1 MNASLFIAKRYLFS
15 KSKSRAIN
23 IITIIAATGIVIAS
37 ASLVIVLSGF
47 AGLKD
52 FTLQFSTFTD
62 PDLKVFPEKGKS
74 IVLSSEDLTSLNAI
88 DGVKSYSLVIE
99 ERVVIKYQEKN
110 EIVTLKGVD
119 QNYPKATVDS
129 ILVQGNWMIPGENQ
143 LVSGWGVTN
152 VLGYS
157 VLQISDKIKVY
168 VPKPGIG
175 QLTSLKSAYNVIE
188 AINIGV
194 FQINEELDANYV
206 FTSYETA
213 QRLLGFKTNE
223 VTSIELITDAEADTE
238 DIRTEILST
247 LQNTTVKNRFQ
258 LNDALYKML
267 NTENLAV
274 YLIFT
279 LVLIIALFNVIGSI
293 IMMILDKRKD
303 LKTLIHIGFTTKQAK
318 QIFFFQGFL
327 MTLIGGVIGVIL
339 GVLLVIL
346 QWYFGWFKITPSLP
360 YPVTLKFFNILITLA
375 TILVLGLIASRIAS
389 RRINTKLISTSA

>member
-23 IITIIAATGIVIAS
+23 IITIIAAVGIVIAS
-37 ASLVIVLSGF
+37 GSLVIVLSGF

-74 IVLSSEDLTSLNAI
+74 IVLSPEDITSLNGI
-88 DGVKSYSLVIE
+88 DGVESYSLVIE
-99 ERVVIKYQEKN
+99 ERVVIKYQDKN

-119 QNYPKATVDS
+119 QNYPSATIDS
-129 ILVQGNWMIPGENQ
+129 VLVQGNWMIPGENQ

-152 VLGYS
+152 ALGYS
-157 VLQISDKIKVY
+157 ILQISDKIKVY
-168 VPKPGIG
+168 VPKPGVG
-175 QLTSLKSAYNVIE
+175 QLTSLKSVYNVIE
-188 AINIGV
+188 AVNVGV

-213 QRLLGFKTNE
+213 QRLLGFEANE
-223 VTSIELITDAEADTE
+223 VSSIELITNAEADTE

-247 LQNTTVKNRFQ
+247 LQNTTVKDRFQ

-327 MTLIGGVIGVIL
+327 MTLIGGTLGVIL
-339 GVLLVIL
+339 GILLVIL
-346 QWYFGWFKITPSLP
+346 QGHFGWFKITPSLP
-360 YPVTLKFFNILITLA
+360 YPVTLKFFNILIVLA

-389 RRINTKLISTSA
+389 RRINAKLITASA